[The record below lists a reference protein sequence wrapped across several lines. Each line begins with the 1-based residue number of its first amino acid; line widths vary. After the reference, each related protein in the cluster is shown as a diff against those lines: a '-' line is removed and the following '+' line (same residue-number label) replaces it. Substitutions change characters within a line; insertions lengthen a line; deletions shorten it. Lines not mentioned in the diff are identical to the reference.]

1 MIRPRVMLADD
12 HEVLLDAF
20 RAYLGIECEI
30 VGTVRD
36 GGELLDQA
44 QRLRPDIVVTD
55 ISMPNLNGLDAAEA
69 LRKILP
75 DVKIIFLTVSEDPA
89 LARKAI
95 AAGCSGY
102 LLKKGGGKELLQAI
116 HLAARGRRYITPGI
130 ESAVAARPGKV
141 RDRLGEITQR
151 QRQVLQLLAGGR
163 SMKQVASALGITKR
177 TVAHHKYAMME
188 KTGVETTVGL
198 IRYGL
203 QNGLVE

>member
-1 MIRPRVMLADD
+1 MFRPRVFLADD

-20 RAYLGIECEI
+20 RSYLESECEI
-30 VGTVRD
+30 VGTARD

-44 QRLRPDIVVTD
+44 PLARPDVVVVD
-55 ISMPNLNGLDAAEA
+55 ISMPNLNGIDAAEA
-69 LRKILP
+69 LRKKLP
-75 DVKIIFLTVSEDPA
+75 GVKIIFLTVSEDPA
-89 LARKAI
+89 LALKAI
-95 AAGCSGY
+95 DAGCSGY

-130 ESAVAARPGKV
+130 EAAVAARFGKDG
-141 RDRLGEITQR
+141 DRIGEITQR

-163 SMKQVASALGITKR
+163 SMKQAASALGITQR
-177 TVAHHKYAMME
+177 TVAHHKYTMMQSLGIE
-188 KTGVETTVGL
+188 STAEL

>member
-1 MIRPRVMLADD
+1 MFRPRVFLADD

-20 RAYLGIECEI
+20 RSYLESECEV
-30 VGTVRD
+30 VGTARD

-44 QRLRPDIVVTD
+44 ARAQPDVVVVD
-55 ISMPNLNGLDAAEA
+55 IFMPNLNGLDAADA
-69 LRKILP
+69 LRRKLP
-75 DVKIIFLTVSEDPA
+75 DVKIIFLTVNEDPA

-130 ESAVAARPGKV
+130 EAAVAARFGKDG
-141 RDRLGEITQR
+141 DRIGEITQR

-163 SMKQVASALGITKR
+163 SMKQAASALGITPR
-177 TVAHHKYAMME
+177 TVAHHKYTMMQALGIE
-188 KTGVETTVGL
+188 STAEL

-203 QNGLVE
+203 KNGLVE